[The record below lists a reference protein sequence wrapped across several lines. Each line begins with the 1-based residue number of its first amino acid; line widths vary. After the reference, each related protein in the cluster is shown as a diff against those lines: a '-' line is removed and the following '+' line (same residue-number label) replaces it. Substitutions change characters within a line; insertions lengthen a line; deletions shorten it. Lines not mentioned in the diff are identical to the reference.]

1 LIAVESSFSELAI
14 ACRRLLFLNF
24 DTEIG
29 AESARRR
36 IRFLLKLDDATL
48 FFLMVWR
55 VGAFSA
61 LYFGSL
67 CA

>member
-1 LIAVESSFSELAI
+1 MACVPIWIWSVLIAVESSFSELAI

-36 IRFLLKLDDATL
+36 MRFSLKPDDATL
-48 FFLMVWR
+48 TLLIV
-55 VGAFSA
+55 
-61 LYFGSL
+61 
-67 CA
+67 

>member
-1 LIAVESSFSELAI
+1 MACVPIWIWSVLIAVESSFSELAI

-36 IRFLLKLDDATL
+36 MLFSLKPDDATL
-48 FFLMVWR
+48 TLLIV
-55 VGAFSA
+55 
-61 LYFGSL
+61 
-67 CA
+67 